1 MKVYTLKILQSL
13 VYFPT
18 FLIKFAISLI
28 IGASPLIDGDPTVA
42 DSCLAEGLF

>member
-1 MKVYTLKILQSL
+1 MYTLKDIAEPCVFSH
-13 VYFPT
+13 

-42 DSCLAEGLF
+42 ESCLAEGLF